1 MVKQLLSKT
10 LLLVAVLCT
19 GATAAW
25 ADTYKKITSADDLEV
40 GAQYLI
46 VYEDDE
52 SPKALGEIS
61 NTSTKYGL
69 GVSVTIT
76 NGEITITNQAVAVLT
91 LGGSSDGWTFKSSL
105 DNQYLY
111 WSSGNSLETYAS
123 INNKSKWTFQINT
136 SSKAQKLI
144 NVGTNTRFIKW
155 NPSSPRFACYTSGQQ
170 DICLYKKVVVVRD
183 PYSVTLG
190 DDNSTITEAKAGDG
204 VTLPSR
210 DNVGDYNFVGWSTS
224 NIQEETATAPN
235 VIPSGTYR
243 PTANITLYPVYSH
256 NVGGT
261 PIVLHSVNIGDYAEA
276 NNWTT
281 ASGDNGQH
289 YSIAIDDNV
298 SVGVTENGNNGK
310 VYFNDPYWQWRVYTG
325 ATLTIT
331 STEDMSSVT
340 ISNESNSDFGL
351 KYGDQTLNKGVAF
364 DVTGKTVEISVTAT
378 TRITDISVS
387 TGGGATTYYTSN
399 PVVITTETAT
409 VTSAGWATYVPTNAV
424 QFRSGTKAYIVE
436 AADEATALLTQV
448 KSVPA
453 GTPILLEGKGE
464 YTMDIV
470 ENSTTDVSGNYLL
483 VVGEHDYIMGNQGAY
498 VLGSKNGNTG
508 FYLWTGDRLA
518 VGKVYMYVDASSSPQ
533 MLQLVKPGQEETG
546 IEAVESASAEREGI
560 YNLQGVRVAEP
571 SKGLY
576 IVGGKKVMFNK

>member
-10 LLLVAVLCT
+10 LLLVALLCT

-40 GAQYLI
+40 GANYLI
-46 VYEDDE
+46 VYENG
-52 SPKALGEIS
+52 SSSKALGAIS
-61 NTSTKYGL
+61 TTSTKYGI
-69 GVSVTIT
+69 GVDVNVSNNV
-76 NGEITITNQAVAVLT
+76 ITITNQAVAVLT
-91 LGGSSDGWTFKSSL
+91 LGGSSAGWTFKSSL
-105 DNQYLY
+105 DDMYLY
-111 WSSGNSLETYAS
+111 WTGDNTLETNAAIS
-123 INNKSKWTFQINT
+123 NKSQWTFQINSDGT
-136 SSKAQKLI
+136 HKIS
-144 NVGTNTRFIKW
+144 NVNTKTRLIKW
-155 NPSSPRFACYTSGQQ
+155 NSSSPRFACYTSTQK
-170 DICLYKKVVVVRD
+170 DICLYKKSV
-183 PYSVTLG
+183 PNTVTLG
-190 DDNSTITEAKAGDG
+190 DDNSTITEVSAGGG
-204 VTLPSR
+204 VILPSR
-210 DNVGDYNFVGWSTS
+210 ANVGDYTFVGWSTS
-224 NIQEETATAPN
+224 NIQEETTTAPT
-235 VIPSGTYR
+235 VIPAGTYR
-243 PTANITLYPVYSH
+243 PTANITLYPVYTQ

-340 ISNESNSDFGL
+340 ISNESSTDFGL
-351 KYGDQTLNKGVAF
+351 KYGDQTLTKGVAF

-399 PVVITTETAT
+399 PIVDTTETAT

-424 QFRSGTKAYIVE
+424 QFRSDTKAYIVE
-436 AADEATALLTQV
+436 AADETIALLTKV
-448 KSVPA
+448 TSVPA
-453 GTPILLEGKGE
+453 GTPILLEGEGE

-470 ENSTTDVSGNYLL
+470 ENSTTDVSGNFLL
-483 VVGEHDYIMGNQGAY
+483 VVGENDYIMGNQGAY

-518 VGKVYMYVDASSSPQ
+518 VGKVYMYLDTSDARQ

-546 IEAVESASAEREGI
+546 IEAVESAGAEREGI